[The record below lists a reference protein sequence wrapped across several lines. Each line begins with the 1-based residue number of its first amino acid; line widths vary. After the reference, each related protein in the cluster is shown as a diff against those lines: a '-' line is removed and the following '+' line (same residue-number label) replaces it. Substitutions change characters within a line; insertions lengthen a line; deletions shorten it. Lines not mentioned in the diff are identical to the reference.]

1 MNLLDRWRN
10 RPRPVLNVIER
21 TKRKAVYGAI
31 SLGTIIGVIAVL
43 IVKGCT

>member
-1 MNLLDRWRN
+1 MRRPIRDRF
-10 RPRPVLNVIER
+10 
-21 TKRKAVYGAI
+21 KRLFEKVEKQAVYGAV